1 MTCACGYDPMGAYAP
16 EIIMATSQKLIG
28 FEKDGSPVYVDNMS
42 ARSAQ
47 MYVGN
52 EKDGT
57 PVYVSMATPTNPV
70 NVLGTIAFVAAGA
83 ALGWM
88 LTGSVVEYMK

>member
-16 EIIMATSQKLIG
+16 EIIMATSQKLVG

-52 EKDGT
+52 EKD
-57 PVYVSMATPTNPV
+57 
-70 NVLGTIAFVAAGA
+70 
-83 ALGWM
+83 
-88 LTGSVVEYMK
+88 

>member
-16 EIIMATSQKLIG
+16 EVVMDAQRLVG

-47 MYVGN
+47 MFVGY
-52 EKDGT
+52 EKDGS
-57 PVYVSMATPTNPV
+57 PVYVSMATPANPV
-70 NVLGTIAFVAAGA
+70 NILGTIAFVASGV
-83 ALGWM
+83 ALGWL
-88 LTGSVVEYMK
+88 LTVTTIGYLGK